1 MAWTCPQCGWK
12 DKPSHHKYYASKGL
26 TRPSCEAC
34 NPSFKQRL
42 PGLRRDLI
50 IGAFSNSY
58 MGYGPLAS
66 LPYIPLVMLLPVT
79 VLFWVHGTVAS
90 VLSLLLFIAG
100 WFANTYIATRVG
112 ESIRHRLLGGSSI
125 FALVIGY
132 YAPLLLVLA
141 VTLILAPF
149 FI

>member
-1 MAWTCPQCGWK
+1 MAWTCHQCGWK
-12 DKPSHHKYYASKGL
+12 DKSSQHKYYASKGL
-26 TRPSCEAC
+26 ARPSCEVC

-42 PGLRRDLI
+42 PGLWRDLI
-50 IGAFSNSY
+50 IGSFSNTY

-79 VLFWVHGTVAS
+79 VLFWVHGTAAI

-100 WFANTYIATRVG
+100 WLSNAYIATKVG
-112 ESIRHRLLGGSSI
+112 ELIRQRLQRGRSIYG
-125 FALVIGY
+125 LVLGY
-132 YAPLLLVLA
+132 YAPLLLVLVA
-141 VTLILAPF
+141 ALILALF

>member
-12 DKPSHHKYYASKGL
+12 DKPSQHKYYASKGL
-26 TRPSCEAC
+26 ARPCCEVC

-50 IGAFSNSY
+50 IGAFSNTY

-79 VLFWVHGTVAS
+79 ILFWVHGTAAI
-90 VLSLLLFIAG
+90 VLSLLLFITG
-100 WFANTYIATRVG
+100 WLSNTYIATKVG
-112 ESIRHRLLGGSSI
+112 ELIRHRLQRGRSI
-125 FALVIGY
+125 YGLVLGY
-132 YAPLLLVLA
+132 YAPLLLVLVA
-141 VTLILAPF
+141 ALILAPF